1 VLTAI
6 IADIKEGDRCCELNE
21 IILDHYLPAFAD
33 VDALEDRTISML
45 RTTACNNSGSPFK
58 HSAYSP
64 DVDCK

>member
-1 VLTAI
+1 MLTAV
-6 IADIKEGDRCCELNE
+6 IANIKEGDRCCELDEVISRN
-21 IILDHYLPAFAD
+21 YLPAFAD

-58 HSAYSP
+58 HSEYSP